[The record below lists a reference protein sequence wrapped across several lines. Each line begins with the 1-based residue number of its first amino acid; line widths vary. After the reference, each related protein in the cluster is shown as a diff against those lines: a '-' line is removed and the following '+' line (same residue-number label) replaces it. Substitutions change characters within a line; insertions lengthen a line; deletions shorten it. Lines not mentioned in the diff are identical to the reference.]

1 MFTTKSV
8 QSLKNLFAS
17 YHEPLPLSKQ
27 QSQKLLDGLKTSF
40 RKQLDREYGES
51 SNNPSSNSPSS
62 TATKSVDSD
71 PARLSAAN
79 RHLKDILANP
89 LFSYNKD
96 VTSTFPSNLSPPTPT
111 ASARDPIEVFDHAVA
126 RGLMTPK
133 AAIGCMH
140 AKANQLKAQQS
151 GLGGLATAGMSGRV
165 IRWLQACGAEQDLRF
180 MDNYTFIR
188 TLAPFVVA
196 EGMEEIAWE
205 WLARTINDASG
216 NIPKEKRLKR
226 ASHLLGE
233 LVRAKCQP
241 QYGNLDSGISTMLQA
256 QQLFRT
262 SPLLSDLLVSSWR
275 SVSWFSTVEAYSRPA
290 PSEELFDAHIATAD
304 RLRQPFQLERA
315 HLHLC
320 HPTHPDHLPAL
331 NFFKDKEGI
340 RILVNILGPKKAKPE
355 KLSTVSWLAFLGHDT
370 VNHLTQ
376 SGRTQEA
383 QGVTELLQAEV
394 ASLFNIK
401 SRAEPTFGS

>member
-40 RKQLDREYGES
+40 RKQLDHEYGES
-51 SNNPSSNSPSS
+51 SNSPRPA
-62 TATKSVDSD
+62 TAKSVDVN
-71 PARLSAAN
+71 PARLSATN
-79 RHLKDILANP
+79 RHLKDILSNP

-96 VTSTFPSNLSPPTPT
+96 VTSTFPSSLSPPALTAPT
-111 ASARDPIEVFDHAVA
+111 RDPLEVFDHAVA

-133 AAIGCMH
+133 AAIGVM
-140 AKANQLKAQQS
+140 AAKAQQLQAGEP
-151 GLGGLATAGMSGRV
+151 GLGSLATSGMSGRI
-165 IRWLQACGAEQDLRF
+165 IRWLRSCGAEQDLRF

-188 TLAPFVVA
+188 TLAPFLVA
-196 EGMEEIAWE
+196 EGMEEKAWE
-205 WLARTINDASG
+205 WLVRTINDTSG
-216 NIPKEKRLKR
+216 DITKEKRLRR

-233 LVRAKCQP
+233 LVKTKCQP

-256 QQLFRT
+256 QQLFQT
-262 SPLLSDLLVSSWR
+262 SPLLSELLVTSWR
-275 SVSWFSTVEAYSRPA
+275 SVSWFSTVESYSRA
-290 PSEELFDAHIATAD
+290 VPSEELFNAHIATAD
-304 RLRQPFQLERA
+304 RLPQPFLLERA
-315 HLHLC
+315 HLHLY

-331 NFFKDKEGI
+331 NFFKDKE
-340 RILVNILGPKKAKPE
+340 RLRRLVNAVGPKKEKST
-355 KLSTVSWLAFLGHDT
+355 KLSTISWLAFLGHDT
-370 VNHLTQ
+370 VTHLTQ

-394 ASLFNIK
+394 ASLFNNK
-401 SRAEPTFGS
+401 LEPALGS

>member
-1 MFTTKSV
+1 MFSTKSV
-8 QSLKNLFAS
+8 NSLKNLFAS

-51 SNNPSSNSPSS
+51 SNSPPQP
-62 TATKSVDSD
+62 AAKSVDPN

-79 RHLKDILANP
+79 RHLKDILSNP

-96 VTSTFPSNLSPPTPT
+96 VTSTFPSSLAPPALATST
-111 ASARDPIEVFDHAVA
+111 RDPIEVFDHAVA

-133 AAIGCMH
+133 AAIGCMV
-140 AKANQLKAQQS
+140 AKAKQLQAQEP
-151 GLGGLATAGMSGRV
+151 GLGALATSGVSARV
-165 IRWLQACGAEQDLRF
+165 IRWLRSCGAEQDLRF
-180 MDNYTFIR
+180 MDNQTFIR
-188 TLAPFVVA
+188 TLAPFLVA

-205 WLARTINDASG
+205 WLVRTINDASG

-233 LVRAKCQP
+233 LVRTKCQP

-256 QQLFRT
+256 QQLFQT

-304 RLRQPFQLERA
+304 RLPRPFLLERA
-315 HLHLC
+315 HLHLY

-331 NFFKDKEGI
+331 MFFKDKE
-340 RILVNILGPKKAKPE
+340 RLRKLVNAVGPKKSKLE
-355 KLSTVSWLAFLGHDT
+355 KLNIVSWLAFLGHDT

-394 ASLFNIK
+394 VGFLNDK
-401 SRAEPTFGS
+401 LEPA

>member
-51 SNNPSSNSPSS
+51 PNSLSS
-62 TATKSVDSD
+62 AAAKSVDVD
-71 PARLSAAN
+71 PARLSATN
-79 RHLKDILANP
+79 RHLKDILSNP

-96 VTSTFPSNLSPPTPT
+96 VTSTFPSSLASPSLAAPT
-111 ASARDPIEVFDHAVA
+111 RDPIEVFDHAVA

-133 AAIGCMH
+133 AAIGVMV
-140 AKANQLKAQQS
+140 AKAKQLQANEP
-151 GLGGLATAGMSGRV
+151 GLGGLATSGVSGRI
-165 IRWLQACGAEQDLRF
+165 IRWLRACGAEQDLRF
-180 MDNYTFIR
+180 MDNYSFIR
-188 TLAPFVVA
+188 ALSPFLVA

-205 WLARTINDASG
+205 WLARTINNTSG
-216 NIPKEKRLKR
+216 DLPNEKRLRR
-226 ASHLLGE
+226 ASNLLGE
-233 LVRAKCQP
+233 LVKTKCQP
-241 QYGNLDSGISTMLQA
+241 QYGHLDSGISTMLQA

-275 SVSWFSTVEAYSRPA
+275 SVSWLSTVESYSRPA

-304 RLRQPFQLERA
+304 RLPQPFLLERA
-315 HLHLC
+315 HLHLY

-331 NFFKDKEGI
+331 NFFKDKQ
-340 RILVNILGPKKAKPE
+340 RLRKLVNTVEPKKPKPD

-394 ASLFNIK
+394 ASLFNHK
-401 SRAEPTFGS
+401 SEPALGS

>member
-1 MFTTKSV
+1 MFSTKSV
-8 QSLKNLFAS
+8 NSLKNLFAS

-51 SNNPSSNSPSS
+51 SESPPP
-62 TATKSVDSD
+62 ATKHAD
-71 PARLSAAN
+71 PPKPMRLSAAN
-79 RHLKDILANP
+79 RHLKDILSNP

-96 VTSTFPSNLSPPTPT
+96 VTSTFPTKIST
-111 ASARDPIEVFDHAVA
+111 SALVAPQRDPMEVFDHAVA

-133 AAIGCMH
+133 AAIGCMI
-140 AKANQLKAQQS
+140 AKSKQLQAQEP
-151 GLGGLATAGMSGRV
+151 GLGGLASAGTAGRIV
-165 IRWLQACGAEQDLRF
+165 RWLKSCGAEQDLRF
-180 MDNYTFIR
+180 LDNQTFVR
-188 TLAPFVVA
+188 TLAPFLVA
-196 EGMEEIAWE
+196 EGMEEAAWE
-205 WLARTINDASG
+205 WLSRTIYDPSSKLS
-216 NIPKEKRLKR
+216 KEKRLKR

-233 LVRAKCQP
+233 LVRTKCQP

-256 QQLFRT
+256 QEMLRA
-262 SPLLSDLLVSSWR
+262 SPLLSELLVSSWR

-304 RLRQPFQLERA
+304 RLPQPFLMERA
-315 HLHLC
+315 HLHLY
-320 HPTHPDHLPAL
+320 HPTHPDHVPAL
-331 NFFKDKEGI
+331 QFFKDKE
-340 RILVNILGPKKAKPE
+340 RLRRLVHAVGPKKSRPE
-355 KLSTVSWLAFLGHDT
+355 KLSVVSWLAFLGHDT

-394 ASLFNIK
+394 ANLFNDK
-401 SRAEPTFGS
+401 LEPA

>member
-40 RKQLDREYGES
+40 RKQLDHEYGES
-51 SNNPSSNSPSS
+51 SNSP
-62 TATKSVDSD
+62 AQPVAKSVD
-71 PARLSAAN
+71 PANHARLSATN
-79 RHLKDILANP
+79 LHLKDILANP

-96 VTSTFPSNLSPPTPT
+96 VASTFPKSLAPPTLATP
-111 ASARDPIEVFDHAVA
+111 ARDPIEVFDHAVA

-140 AKANQLKAQQS
+140 AKAKQLQTQEA
-151 GLGGLATAGMSGRV
+151 GLAGLATSGVSGRV
-165 IRWLQACGAEQDLRF
+165 IRWLRSCGAEQDLRF
-180 MDNYTFIR
+180 MDNQTFIR
-188 TLAPFVVA
+188 TLAPFLVA
-196 EGMEEIAWE
+196 EGMEEVAWE
-205 WLARTINDASG
+205 WLVRTVNDSSG
-216 NIPKEKRLKR
+216 DISKEKRLKR
-226 ASHLLGE
+226 ASYLLGE
-233 LVRAKCQP
+233 IVKTKCQP

-256 QQLFRT
+256 QQLFKT

-275 SVSWFSTVEAYSRPA
+275 SVSWFSTVESYSRPA

-304 RLRQPFQLERA
+304 RLSQPLLLERA
-315 HLHLC
+315 HLHLY

-331 NFFKDKEGI
+331 NFFKDKE
-340 RILVNILGPKKAKPE
+340 RLRKLVTSIGPKKAKPA

-370 VNHLTQ
+370 VNHLSL

-394 ASLFNIK
+394 ASLFNDK
-401 SRAEPTFGS
+401 LEPALEV

>member
-51 SNNPSSNSPSS
+51 SNSP
-62 TATKSVDSD
+62 AQPVAKSVD
-71 PARLSAAN
+71 PTNHARLSATN
-79 RHLKDILANP
+79 LHLKDILANP

-96 VTSTFPSNLSPPTPT
+96 VASTFPKSLAPPTLATP
-111 ASARDPIEVFDHAVA
+111 ARDPIEVFDHAVA

-140 AKANQLKAQQS
+140 AKAKQLQTQEA
-151 GLGGLATAGMSGRV
+151 GLAGLATSGVSGRV
-165 IRWLQACGAEQDLRF
+165 IRWLRSCGAEQDLRF
-180 MDNYTFIR
+180 MDNQTFIR
-188 TLAPFVVA
+188 TLAPFLVA
-196 EGMEEIAWE
+196 EGMEEVAWE
-205 WLARTINDASG
+205 WL
-216 NIPKEKRLKR
+216 
-226 ASHLLGE
+226 
-233 LVRAKCQP
+233 
-241 QYGNLDSGISTMLQA
+241 
-256 QQLFRT
+256 
-262 SPLLSDLLVSSWR
+262 
-275 SVSWFSTVEAYSRPA
+275 FSTVESYSRPA

-304 RLRQPFQLERA
+304 RLSQPLLLERA
-315 HLHLC
+315 HLHLY

-331 NFFKDKEGI
+331 NFFKDKE
-340 RILVNILGPKKAKPE
+340 RLRKLVNSIGPKKAKPA

-370 VNHLTQ
+370 VNHLSL

-383 QGVTELLQAEV
+383 QGVTELLQAEM
-394 ASLFNIK
+394 ASLFNDK
-401 SRAEPTFGS
+401 LEPALEI

>member
-51 SNNPSSNSPSS
+51 SNSPSQAQP
-62 TATKSVDSD
+62 TTKSIETD

-96 VTSTFPSNLSPPTPT
+96 VTSTFPSSLSSAAPTV
-111 ASARDPIEVFDHAVA
+111 SARDPIEVFDHAVA

-133 AAIGCMH
+133 AAIGVMH
-140 AKANQLKAQQS
+140 AKAKQLQAQQP
-151 GLGGLATAGMSGRV
+151 GLGGLSTAGISGRV

-180 MDNYTFIR
+180 MDNYTFVR
-188 TLAPFVVA
+188 TLAPFMVA

-205 WLARTINDASG
+205 WLVRTVNDASG
-216 NIPKEKRLKR
+216 KLPKEKRLKR

-233 LVRAKCQP
+233 LVKAKCQP

-275 SVSWFSTVEAYSRPA
+275 SVSWFSTVEAYSRSA

-304 RLRQPFQLERA
+304 RLPLPFQLERA
-315 HLHLC
+315 HLHLY

-331 NFFKDKEGI
+331 NFFKDKEKI
-340 RILVNILGPKKAKPE
+340 RTLVSALGPKKAKPE

-383 QGVTELLQAEV
+383 QGVTEFLQAEV

-401 SRAEPTFGS
+401 NRTEPALGF

>member
-51 SNNPSSNSPSS
+51 SNSPSQAQP
-62 TATKSVDSD
+62 TTKSVDTD

-96 VTSTFPSNLSPPTPT
+96 VTSTFPSNLSPPAPT
-111 ASARDPIEVFDHAVA
+111 APARDPIEVFDHAVA

-140 AKANQLKAQQS
+140 AKAKQLQTQQP

-180 MDNYTFIR
+180 MDNYTFVR
-188 TLAPFVVA
+188 TLAPFMVA

-205 WLARTINDASG
+205 WLVRTINDASG
-216 NIPKEKRLKR
+216 NLPKEKRLKR

-275 SVSWFSTVEAYSRPA
+275 SVSWFSTVEAYSRSA

-304 RLRQPFQLERA
+304 RLPLPFQLERA
-315 HLHLC
+315 HLHLY

-331 NFFKDKEGI
+331 NFFKDKEKI
-340 RILVNILGPKKAKPE
+340 RTLVSALGPKKAKPE

-401 SRAEPTFGS
+401 NRAEPALGS

>member
-51 SNNPSSNSPSS
+51 SNSPSQAQS
-62 TATKSVDSD
+62 TTKSVDTD

-96 VTSTFPSNLSPPTPT
+96 LTSTFPSSLSPPTPT
-111 ASARDPIEVFDHAVA
+111 ASARDPVEVFDHAVA

-140 AKANQLKAQQS
+140 AKAKQLQAQQP

-180 MDNYTFIR
+180 MDNYTFVR
-188 TLAPFVVA
+188 TLAPFMVA

-205 WLARTINDASG
+205 WLVRTINDASG
-216 NIPKEKRLKR
+216 NLPKEKRLKR

-256 QQLFRT
+256 QQLFRN

-275 SVSWFSTVEAYSRPA
+275 SVSWFSTVEAYSRSA
-290 PSEELFDAHIATAD
+290 PSEELFDAHLATAD
-304 RLRQPFQLERA
+304 RLPLPFQLERA
-315 HLHLC
+315 HLHLY

-331 NFFKDKEGI
+331 NFFKDKEKI
-340 RILVNILGPKKAKPE
+340 RTLVSALGPKKGKPE

-401 SRAEPTFGS
+401 NRAEPALGS